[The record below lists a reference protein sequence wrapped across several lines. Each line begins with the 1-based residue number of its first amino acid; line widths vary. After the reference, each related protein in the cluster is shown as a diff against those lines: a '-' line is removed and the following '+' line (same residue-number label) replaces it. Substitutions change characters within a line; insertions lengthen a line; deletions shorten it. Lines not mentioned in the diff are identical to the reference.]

1 MTRSYPDAVGSDE
14 VTARWR
20 ALIPALSS
28 DIHDDLTGRAN
39 SKERVAEIRYRYRSD
54 LDRLHAEH
62 VRFGITVLS
71 LWSPDTY
78 EDSPEFVNG
87 DYFALSVGVP
97 SGLAPWSAEVA
108 ENVPISLDYAL
119 CAHVP
124 GPAQLPRGPLFLE
137 GVPLVVRISHMVQ
150 PLTSQPKSSVA
161 RVPN

>member
-1 MTRSYPDAVGSDE
+1 MTRMYPEAAGSDE
-14 VTARWR
+14 VTARWC

-28 DIHDDLTGRAN
+28 DVADDLTGQAN
-39 SKERVAEIRYRYRSD
+39 SKERVAEIRHRYRSE

-62 VRFGITVLS
+62 VWFGITVLS

-87 DYFALSVGVP
+87 SYFALSVGFP

-108 ENVPISLDYAL
+108 ADVPTSLDYAL

-124 GPAQLPRGPLFLE
+124 GPSQLPRGPLFLE
-137 GVPLVVRISHMVQ
+137 GVPLVVRI
-150 PLTSQPKSSVA
+150 
-161 RVPN
+161 